1 MELGRLGLDGPTRRK
16 ASGRAAWRPGLRT
29 GAERSTGLGC
39 DGTEDSEDGEQR
51 AAGGP
56 GPKSWIR
63 PVERSA
69 HWLDDGG
76 LCTVARA
83 DFRVHM
89 CQADTWE
96 VSLRPNRCKIAQLTL
111 HSCESGLPSSHVSGG
126 HMGSVVTTEPVQDRF
141 FLDRSFQ
148 ICRLDAQHSNK
159 GIKEQSNG
167 SCKLTLNLNLRVSS
181 IHSSQDLPYSR
192 K

>member
-1 MELGRLGLDGPTRRK
+1 MELGRLGLDGPTRRE

-39 DGTEDSEDGEQR
+39 VSADDSEDGEQR

-63 PVERSA
+63 RRA

-83 DFRVHM
+83 DITCVERTHGM
-89 CQADTWE
+89 YRYD
-96 VSLRPNRCKIAQLTL
+96 
-111 HSCESGLPSSHVSGG
+111 
-126 HMGSVVTTEPVQDRF
+126 
-141 FLDRSFQ
+141 
-148 ICRLDAQHSNK
+148 
-159 GIKEQSNG
+159 
-167 SCKLTLNLNLRVSS
+167 
-181 IHSSQDLPYSR
+181 
-192 K
+192 